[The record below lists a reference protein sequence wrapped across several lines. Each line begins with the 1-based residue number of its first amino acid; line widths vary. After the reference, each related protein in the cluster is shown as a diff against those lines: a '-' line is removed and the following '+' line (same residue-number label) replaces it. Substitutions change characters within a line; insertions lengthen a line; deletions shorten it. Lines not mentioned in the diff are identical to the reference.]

1 MTVKDIARDVV
12 DHAPKDCSWDQLMDD
27 LRLQQSLE
35 ISREQCEKG
44 EFEPIEEF
52 AKEYSEWSKKYTM

>member
-12 DHAPKDCSWDQLMDD
+12 NHAPEDCSWDQLMDD
-27 LRLQQSLE
+27 LRLLQSLE
-35 ISREQCEKG
+35 ISREQFEKG

-52 AKEYSEWSKKYTM
+52 EKEYSEWSKKYTT